1 VVGGP
6 ISHIDVSVDLDPF
19 TPLADL
25 RDALVDW
32 VARHGLPTP
41 SEAVLVIAGDQ
52 QRRPLAPELSVFD
65 AGVLSG
71 HVVDIV
77 ERVSLHRAS
86 AGGTPTTQPERTVA
100 LDVTSGPE
108 AGRTIVLGP
117 GRHTVGRAP
126 ECDITLADP
135 SMSRQHFA
143 IEVSPSLDVVVD
155 PNPAATNGTFLATEH
170 LDGPRPLRPEE
181 AFFAGSSQ
189 LVVRGARF
197 DTIGQRDRL
206 GQVSFNR
213 LPYRRPIVRERKLD
227 PLERP
232 PERPG
237 RRRFHMA
244 TLLIPIIGAVLF
256 VYLTKRVEFLLLAGL
271 SPLMMVS
278 NHVSEGRSSKAN
290 YARDKAEFLKRVEAR
305 LVDVDAALGAER
317 QERVTA
323 APDIPLLARQASG
336 RLGRLWER
344 PRNSPDFLELR
355 LGLGAQPT
363 RISTPI
369 EAGGDPEL
377 RDLATEQLARHRR
390 LALVPVTVPLDE
402 LGVTG
407 LFGATEPV
415 GALGTS
421 LIMQAATLHS
431 PEDLVVTAAIPA
443 EATARWSWLKWL
455 PHSRSVT
462 SPVEGP
468 QLVDEDGVDDLIR
481 HLLGVVADRSTED
494 RVAGTP
500 WPRVL
505 FVLHEGAHANRA
517 LLATLLDAAAPA
529 GIVTVWIGEEDSQLP
544 RHCRATI
551 RCVSPV
557 EGPSLLRFTDPQL
570 DDQTFELEGIT
581 AATADAMARTLAPAR
596 DVSAA
601 TLTTGIPRL
610 VNLLDLPGL
619 PGPDAQA
626 IASNWSVSR
635 PYRLDATIGMGADGP
650 LSLDLVSEGPHAL
663 IAGTSG
669 AGKSELLQTLVL
681 ALATRYPPE
690 RLNFLFIDY
699 KGGAASSQ
707 FAPLPH
713 TVGSVTN
720 LDERLALR
728 ALASLQAELRRRMGV
743 LEGRAKDLAEML
755 EVAPAE
761 APPSLVIVV
770 DEFATL
776 VKEIPDFMAGMVDV
790 AQRGRS
796 LGIHLVLATQR
807 PTGAVNDNI
816 LANTNLRIALRV
828 LDTADSR
835 AVIDSKDAAG
845 IPVPLRGRAYARTGP
860 GALAPFQCAWAG
872 APFLPEEQASPVI
885 VHPYPFS
892 QPAIDEAR
900 STAANADE
908 MGERAQTQLAVMV
921 RACRSAAELIGA
933 PAPRRPWV
941 EPLPEGLSLE
951 QLLADDERR
960 QTLRRADPGRYA
972 VLGLGDLPEQQRQLV
987 VDIDLE
993 AEGGLLIF
1001 GAGGSGK
1008 TTLLRTIAAD
1018 LAQQGSPDQ
1027 VRLYVLDFSGRS
1039 MTQLEELPHVAAA
1052 AAGDDLEHVTRM
1064 ITVLRLELERRRR
1077 LLADAR
1083 VESVSALRAKR
1094 GAPSLPRLVVLL
1106 DSYAGFHAT
1115 FEVGTYFSWILQL
1128 QQLVAEGRQVGIH
1141 VIMATSRQLG
1151 VPTALTSAIAARVVL
1166 RMATPDELIGL
1177 GVARQ
1182 AAHGAELRPGRGFVH
1197 GSVELQVATVSEDP
1211 SGSAQAAAVTAL
1223 ADRLKAEG
1231 VRLANALKA
1240 LPEMVKLDTQKLK
1253 KMRTGPLQVP
1263 LGIADLTLET
1273 VHVDLSRQNL
1283 VVLGPP
1289 MSGRST
1295 ALGAV
1300 AWALGEQADD
1310 IVLVGLGSFTSPL
1323 ADFTCWH
1330 RAGFGRT
1337 RHQAVLD
1344 EVAAMI
1350 EGDEGDE
1357 VKLVLVLDAVEDLEA
1372 MEYSMRLEQLVRSDA
1387 VRVVA
1392 TAEAVTL
1399 ERAYSGWTAELK
1411 RNRAVLM
1418 LQPESAADVEAVT
1431 RAKPSLRP
1439 GQQFPPGRGVLV
1451 DHGRPTL
1458 IQVAYVL

>member
-1 VVGGP
+1 
-6 ISHIDVSVDLDPF
+6 
-19 TPLADL
+19 
-25 RDALVDW
+25 
-32 VARHGLPTP
+32 
-41 SEAVLVIAGDQ
+41 
-52 QRRPLAPELSVFD
+52 
-65 AGVLSG
+65 
-71 HVVDIV
+71 
-77 ERVSLHRAS
+77 
-86 AGGTPTTQPERTVA
+86 
-100 LDVTSGPE
+100 
-108 AGRTIVLGP
+108 
-117 GRHTVGRAP
+117 
-126 ECDITLADP
+126 
-135 SMSRQHFA
+135 
-143 IEVSPSLDVVVD
+143 
-155 PNPAATNGTFLATEH
+155 
-170 LDGPRPLRPEE
+170 
-181 AFFAGSSQ
+181 
-189 LVVRGARF
+189 
-197 DTIGQRDRL
+197 
-206 GQVSFNR
+206 
-213 LPYRRPIVRERKLD
+213 
-227 PLERP
+227 
-232 PERPG
+232 
-237 RRRFHMA
+237 
-244 TLLIPIIGAVLF
+244 
-256 VYLTKRVEFLLLAGL
+256 
-271 SPLMMVS
+271 
-278 NHVSEGRSSKAN
+278 
-290 YARDKAEFLKRVEAR
+290 
-305 LVDVDAALGAER
+305 
-317 QERVTA
+317 
-323 APDIPLLARQASG
+323 
-336 RLGRLWER
+336 
-344 PRNSPDFLELR
+344 
-355 LGLGAQPT
+355 
-363 RISTPI
+363 
-369 EAGGDPEL
+369 
-377 RDLATEQLARHRR
+377 
-390 LALVPVTVPLDE
+390 
-402 LGVTG
+402 
-407 LFGATEPV
+407 
-415 GALGTS
+415 
-421 LIMQAATLHS
+421 
-431 PEDLVVTAAIPA
+431 
-443 EATARWSWLKWL
+443 
-455 PHSRSVT
+455 
-462 SPVEGP
+462 
-468 QLVDEDGVDDLIR
+468 
-481 HLLGVVADRSTED
+481 
-494 RVAGTP
+494 
-500 WPRVL
+500 
-505 FVLHEGAHANRA
+505 
-517 LLATLLDAAAPA
+517 
-529 GIVTVWIGEEDSQLP
+529 
-544 RHCRATI
+544 
-551 RCVSPV
+551 V

-581 AATADAMARTLAPAR
+581 AATADAMARTLGPVR

-619 PGPDAQA
+619 PGPDAHA
-626 IASNWSVSR
+626 IASSWSMSR
-635 PYRLDATIGMGADGP
+635 PYGLDATIGMGADGP
-650 LSLDLVSEGPHAL
+650 FSLDLVSEGPHAL

-681 ALATRYPPE
+681 ALATRYSPE

-728 ALASLQAELRRRMGV
+728 ALASLRAELRRRMGV

-755 EVAPAE
+755 EVAPDE
-761 APPSLVIVV
+761 SPPSLVIVV

-845 IPVPLRGRAYARTGP
+845 IPVPLRGRAYARNGP

-872 APFLPEEQASPVI
+872 APYLPEEQASPVI
-885 VHPYPFS
+885 VHPYPFT
-892 QPAIDEAR
+892 QPAIDEGR
-900 STAANADE
+900 STANTDE
-908 MGERAQTQLAVMV
+908 MGERAETQLVVMV
-921 RACRSAAELIGA
+921 RACRSAADAIGA

-941 EPLPEGLSLE
+941 EPLPEELSLE
-951 QLLADDERR
+951 RVLADDEHR
-960 QTLRRADPGRYA
+960 QALRRADPGRYA

-987 VDIDLE
+987 VDVDLE

-1008 TTLLRTIAAD
+1008 TTLLRTIAAG
-1018 LAQQGSPDQ
+1018 LAEQGSPDQ
-1027 VRLYVLDFSGRS
+1027 VRLYVMDFSGRS
-1039 MTQLEELPHVAAA
+1039 MTQLDELPHVAAA

-1094 GAPSLPRLVVLL
+1094 GGPSLPRLVVLL

-1115 FEVGTYFSWILQL
+1115 FEVGTLFSWVLQL

-1182 AAHGAELRPGRGFVH
+1182 AAHGAELGPGRGFVH
-1197 GSVELQVATVSEDP
+1197 GSVELQVATVSDDP
-1211 SGSAQAAAVTAL
+1211 SGSAQAASITAL
-1223 ADRLKAEG
+1223 ADRLKADG
-1231 VRLANALKA
+1231 VRLAKAMRA

-1273 VHVDLSRQNL
+1273 VQVDLSRQNL

-1300 AWALGEQADD
+1300 AWALAEEQGD
-1310 IVLVGLGSFTSPL
+1310 IALVGLGGLTSPL
-1323 ADFTCWH
+1323 GDLTCWDI
-1330 RAGFGRT
+1330 AGFGRS

-1344 EVAAMI
+1344 EAAAQI

-1357 VKLVLVLDAVEDLEA
+1357 VKLVLVLDSVEDLEA

-1392 TAEAVTL
+1392 TAETVTL

-1418 LQPESAADVEAVT
+1418 LQPESVADVEAVT

-1439 GQQFPPGRGVLV
+1439 GQQFPAGRGVLV